1 MKNKLYFFKNV
12 IAIVLLLTLS
22 LSVLA
27 QDRRIT
33 GKVINS
39 SDEQGL
45 PGATVQIKGSQTGT
59 STDANGNFALNL
71 KSGNDILVI
80 SSIGFKTKEV
90 KVGTQ
95 TTVNVALDDNVNSLD
110 EVIVTGY
117 TSQQKKDITGAVSTI
132 KTKDMIAAPSADF
145 AGQLQGRAAGV
156 QVGQSGEPG
165 AGVAVRIRGIG
176 TFGDNNPLY
185 VIDGVPAQGA
195 YQNAFNAN
203 DIESIQILK
212 DASASSIYG
221 SRANNGVIIIT
232 TKKGQNG
239 KTIVTYD
246 ASYAT
251 QRAANR
257 IDLLTSS
264 QDYANLTFD
273 AYKNAGQTPP
283 SAQYGSG
290 ATAVLPDFIYPS
302 GGKAGSAAVDPKL
315 YSADPSNPYLIT
327 PASKGT
333 DWQSEMFRSAPM
345 TQHNLGISGGS
356 QTARFALGLNYFDQ
370 QGILPPNAFK
380 RYTFRA
386 NSDYNIGKFVKIGE
400 NLNMSYIKQIN
411 QPGGNQNEGNILSN
425 IIKTQPIQPVYD
437 IAGNFSGNKGSGL
450 GNGYNP
456 VAQAVRNQNNEQKY
470 VRLFGNLYLEA
481 QVLKGL
487 TLRTSIGGDYSF
499 GFGYGFRALDFE
511 RSEPSASNGFSEFGN
526 YNQSYTFTNTI
537 TYDTKIGTD
546 HNISFLAGYEAIEG
560 YGRGINAGRAQY
572 FTEDQNGWT
581 LGGIGTES
589 TQTSSSYVY
598 NNSLASV
605 FGKLNYSF
613 GDKYLASVTLRRDG
627 SSNFGPDTRYAV
639 FPSASVGWRISQES
653 FMKDLTFIQDMKIRA
668 SWGQTGNQN
677 IPGGNAYSTYGAGS
691 SFANY
696 ALNGSSNSTLG
707 GFAQNRIGNPGTK
720 WESATQTDIG
730 LDLSLLKGKIDIS
743 LDWYTR
749 QTDGFLFQK
758 ALPATAGL
766 ASPPFVN
773 VGQMEN
779 KGIDLSVTYRNNI
792 GKLRYDVTGNF
803 GTYKNTILTID
814 GSKETSVFQDGSRVS
829 QIINNKP
836 GYAISSFWGYQTAGF
851 FQTQGEVD
859 ASKQDGA
866 KIGRWKFKD
875 INGDGKIDAS
885 DQTIIGNPHPDFT
898 YGLNIAL
905 TYGSWDATVYVQ
917 GVQGNQIW
925 NDTKWFTDFFA
936 SFPSNKSKR
945 LLNNSWTPSNPN
957 ALLPRNDVSDT
968 YSSTQPLSY
977 YVESGSYLRL
987 KNLELGY
994 TFPAQTISKLGMSRL
1009 RVYVQGSN
1017 LLTFTNYSGYDPDL
1031 TQRNVGD
1038 TNGADRTMG
1047 VDYGNFPK
1055 AETLTLGV
1063 NLRF

>member
-12 IAIVLLLTLS
+12 MAIVLLLTLS

-117 TSQQKKDITGAVSTI
+117 TSQQKKDITGSVSTI
-132 KTKDMIAAPSADF
+132 KTKDMISAPSADF

-221 SRANNGVIIIT
+221 SRASNGVIIIT

-239 KTIVTYD
+239 KTVVTYD

-251 QRAANR
+251 QSAANR

-283 SAQYGSG
+283 SSQYGSG

-356 QTARFALGLNYFDQ
+356 ATARFALGLNYFDQ

-400 NLNMSYIKQIN
+400 NLNMSLINQIN

-456 VAQAVRNQNNEQKY
+456 VAQAVRNQNNAQKY

-481 QVLKGL
+481 QILKGL
-487 TLRTSIGGDYSF
+487 TLRTSLGGDYSF
-499 GFGYGFRALDFE
+499 GFGYAFRALDFE

-526 YNQSYTFTNTI
+526 YNQNYTFTNQL

-546 HNISFLAGYEAIEG
+546 HNIAFLVGYEAFEA

-572 FTEDQNGWT
+572 FTEDPNGWT

-613 GDKYLASVTLRRDG
+613 GDKYLASFTLRRDG
-627 SSNFGPDTRYAV
+627 SSKFGPDTRYAV
-639 FPSASVGWRISQES
+639 FPAASVGWRISQEG

-677 IPGGNAYSTYGAGS
+677 IPDGNAYSTYGAGS

-696 ALNGSSNSTLG
+696 ALNGSSNSTYG

-720 WESATQTDIG
+720 WEASTQTDIG
-730 LDLSLLKGKIDIS
+730 LDLSLLKGKIDVS

-766 ASPPFVN
+766 ASPPSVN

-779 KGIDLSVTYRNNI
+779 KGVDLSITYRNNI

-866 KIGRWKFKD
+866 AIGRWKLKD
-875 INGDGKIDAS
+875 VNGDGKIDGS

-898 YGLNIAL
+898 YGLNIAA
-905 TYGSWDATVYVQ
+905 TYGSWDATIYVQ

-925 NDTKWFTDFFA
+925 NDTKWFTDFFS
-936 SFPSNKSKR
+936 SFPSNKSSR

-957 ALLPRNDVSDT
+957 ALLPKNDISDT
-968 YSSTQPLSY
+968 YSSTRPLSY

-1009 RVYVQGSN
+1009 RVYVQGAN
-1017 LLTFTNYSGYDPDL
+1017 LLTFTSYSGYDPDL
-1031 TQRNVGD
+1031 TQRDVGN

-1047 VDYGNFPK
+1047 VDYGNFAK
-1055 AETLTLGV
+1055 ARTLTLGV
-1063 NLRF
+1063 NLKF

>member
-12 IAIVLLLTLS
+12 MAIVLLLTLS

-195 YQNAFNAN
+195 FQNAFNAN

-283 SAQYGSG
+283 SSQYGSG
-290 ATAVLPDFIYPS
+290 STPVLPDFIYPS

-499 GFGYGFRALDFE
+499 GFGYAFRSLDFE

-537 TYDTKIGTD
+537 TYDTKIGAD

-613 GDKYLASVTLRRDG
+613 GDKYLASVTVRRDG

-639 FPSASVGWRISQES
+639 FPSASIGWRISQES

-696 ALNGSSNSTLG
+696 ALNGSSNSTYG

-720 WESATQTDIG
+720 WEAATQADIG
-730 LDLSLLKGKIDIS
+730 LDLSLLKGKIDVS

-779 KGIDLSVTYRNNI
+779 KGVDLSVTYRNNI

-859 ASKQDGA
+859 ASKQPGA
-866 KIGRWKFKD
+866 AIGRWKFKD
-875 INGDGKIDAS
+875 INGDGKIDGS

-898 YGLNIAL
+898 YGLNIAA
-905 TYGSWDATVYVQ
+905 TYGSWDATIYVQ

-936 SFPSNKSKR
+936 SFPSNKSSR

-957 ALLPRNDVSDT
+957 ALLPKNDVSDT

-1017 LLTFTNYSGYDPDL
+1017 LLTFTKYSGYDPDL

-1063 NLRF
+1063 NLKF

>member
-1 MKNKLYFFKNV
+1 M
-12 IAIVLLLTLS
+12 AIVLLLTLS

-39 SDEQGL
+39 TDEQGL
-45 PGATVQIKGSQTGT
+45 PGATVQIKGSQAGT

-195 YQNAFNAN
+195 FQNAFNAN

-212 DASASSIYG
+212 DASASAIYG

-290 ATAVLPDFIYPS
+290 STPVLPDFIYPS

-315 YSADPSNPYLIT
+315 YSANPQNAYLIT

-400 NLNMSYIKQIN
+400 NLNMSYIKQTN

-511 RSEPSASNGFSEFGN
+511 RSEPSASNGFSEFAQ

-537 TYDTKIGTD
+537 TYDTKIGAD

-560 YGRGINAGRAQY
+560 YGRGIDAGRAQY
-572 FTEDQNGWT
+572 FTEDPNGWT

-598 NNSLASV
+598 NNALASV

-653 FMKDLTFIQDMKIRA
+653 FMKDLTFIQDMKLRA

-677 IPGGNAYSTYGAGS
+677 IPGGNAFSTYGAGS

-696 ALNGSSNSTLG
+696 ALNGSSNSTFG

-720 WESATQTDIG
+720 WEAATQTDVG

-779 KGIDLSVTYRNNI
+779 KGVDLSVTYRNNI

-875 INGDGKIDAS
+875 INGDGKIDS
-885 DQTIIGNPHPDFT
+885 NDQTIIGNPHPDFT

-905 TYGSWDATVYVQ
+905 TYGNWDATVYVQ

-957 ALLPRNDVSDT
+957 AILPRNDVSDT

-1009 RVYVQGSN
+1009 RVYVQGAN